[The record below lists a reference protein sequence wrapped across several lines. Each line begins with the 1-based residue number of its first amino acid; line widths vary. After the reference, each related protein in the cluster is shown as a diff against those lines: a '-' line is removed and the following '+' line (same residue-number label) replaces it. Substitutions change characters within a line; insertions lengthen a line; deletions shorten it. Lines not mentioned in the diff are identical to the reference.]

1 MTEPETFWFY
11 VLICAMV
18 SAICRLLP
26 LAVEVER
33 LSSGA
38 RAFIERLGK
47 YTSVAML
54 ISLLAGSLYPLASQ
68 QTSTTQWVLPVA
80 LAWLLSLTRLK
91 SYYAFLIALGAYGL
105 LALR

>member
-11 VLICAMV
+11 VVICAVV
-18 SAICRLLP
+18 SALCRLLP

-33 LSSGA
+33 LSSGT

-68 QTSTTQWVLPVA
+68 QTAAAQWVVPVA

-91 SYYAFLIALGAYGL
+91 SYYAFLIALAGYVL
-105 LALR
+105 LALH